1 MAGSALP
8 SYIRIADDRTPAH
21 AVDMKPSSLLR
32 GLLGICFMATLEMR
46 AEDAPEYITTGSG
59 LQYVIT
65 KRGEGAA
72 AQPGHVVIAH
82 YTGKLEDGTV
92 FDSSVER
99 GEPFAF
105 TLGQRQVI
113 KGWDEGFA
121 LLHVGDQATFV
132 IPADLAY
139 GEKGAGGVIP
149 PGATLRFDV
158 EFVDVKQHGLTD
170 HLQQLIDRDGLDAAL
185 ARFVELKAQKFGDYY
200 VSEAQLN
207 SLGYRYLGKGQIAE
221 ALAVFKLNVELYP
234 LSGNTH
240 DSLGEA
246 LLKDGQ
252 TTAAIAAYEQSV
264 ALDPK
269 NDNALRILA
278 ELKSADT
285 VVR

>member
-1 MAGSALP
+1 
-8 SYIRIADDRTPAH
+8 
-21 AVDMKPSSLLR
+21 MKYTFFLR
-32 GLLGICFMATLEMR
+32 GFLGVCAVSATLLG
-46 AEDAPEYITTGSG
+46 AEAAPEFTTTESG
-59 LQYVIT
+59 LKYAIT
-65 KRGEGAA
+65 QPGEGESP
-72 AQPGHVVIAH
+72 QPGQVVIAH

-121 LLHVGDQATFV
+121 LLHVGDHATFI
-132 IPADLAY
+132 IPSDLAY
-139 GEKGAGGVIP
+139 GEKGAGDRIP

-158 EFVDVKQHGLTD
+158 EFVDVKQHALAD
-170 HLQQLIDRDGLDAAL
+170 HLQEIIDRDGVDAAL
-185 ARFVELKAQKFGDYY
+185 ARFVELKQQDFGDYY

-207 SLGYRYLGKGQIAE
+207 SLGYRYLGKDQLSAAI
-221 ALAVFKLNVELYP
+221 AVFKLNVELFP

-246 LLKDGQ
+246 LLKNGQ

-264 ALDPK
+264 ALDPQ
-269 NDNALRILA
+269 NENALRILA
-278 ELKSADT
+278 ELKSAD
-285 VVR
+285 VVK